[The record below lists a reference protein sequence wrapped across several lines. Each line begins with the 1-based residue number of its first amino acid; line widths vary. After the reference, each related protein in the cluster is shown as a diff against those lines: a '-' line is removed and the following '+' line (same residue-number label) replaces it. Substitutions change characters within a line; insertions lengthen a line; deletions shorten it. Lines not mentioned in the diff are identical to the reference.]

1 MSFPTPSDISQHDT
15 EMLEE
20 QRHEMQWWHEEE
32 QQLLV
37 HLQEA
42 AEAHCVKCAAQKA
55 RREAETKTK
64 EEAERQKVVE
74 KKKKKKWLEYLW
86 QLLDEVLVEDTT
98 LLEGTEGSQVV
109 GSKHKEVISRDEEG
123 Q

>member
-1 MSFPTPSDISQHDT
+1 MSFPTPSDISQHNA
-15 EMLEE
+15 EMLKE
-20 QRHEMQWWHEEE
+20 QRYKMQRWHKEE

-42 AEAHCVKCAAQKA
+42 AEARCVKCAAQKA

-74 KKKKKKWLEYLW
+74 KKKKKKWLEYL
-86 QLLDEVLVEDTT
+86 
-98 LLEGTEGSQVV
+98 
-109 GSKHKEVISRDEEG
+109 
-123 Q
+123 